1 MLGASSGKMKKKTKI
16 AIIVSAVIIAVVA
29 VLIIWDAPRKKVEF
43 IIEKVAI
50 EKATKD
56 YFKAE
61 MERDFKQVYAYLA
74 PSSAY
79 KKTHSY
85 EQFLKHVGNSP
96 VRIETYRIVDIY
108 RLRDNDNRGDYPFV
122 DKFVQVE
129 VDVDIRYADTGAKS
143 TYNYCFTFLKEK
155 GVWYKG

>member
-1 MLGASSGKMKKKTKI
+1 MKKKTKI
-16 AIIVSAVIIAVVA
+16 AIIVSIVIIAVVA
-29 VLIIWDAPRKKVEF
+29 VLVIWDAPRKKVEF
-43 IIEKVAI
+43 ILEKRAI

-108 RLRDNDNRGDYPFV
+108 RLRDNDDRGKYPLV

-129 VDVDIRYADTGAKS
+129 VDVDIRFTDTGAKS
-143 TYNYCFTFLKEK
+143 TYNYSFTFLKEK

>member
-1 MLGASSGKMKKKTKI
+1 MLGARLGKMKKKTKI
-16 AIIVSAVIIAVVA
+16 AIIVFAVIIAVVA
-29 VLIIWDAPRKKVEF
+29 VLVIWDAPRKKVEF
-43 IIEKVAI
+43 ILEKRAI
-50 EKATKD
+50 EKATNA

-85 EQFLKHVGNSP
+85 EAFLKDVGNSP
-96 VRIETYRIVDIY
+96 VRIQTYRIVDIY
-108 RLRDNDNRGDYPFV
+108 RFRDNDNREDYPLV

-129 VDVDIRYADTGAKS
+129 VDVDIRFTDTGAKS
-143 TYNYCFTFLKEK
+143 TYNYSFTFLKEK